1 MSRESSTALARR
13 YGDHGPIALDSLRPG
28 DHSYTNALKVIGE
41 RVEVIE
47 DLHQRQ
53 LAHGALMSLV
63 LRQAARNQ
71 GRFSATRTG
80 LSDEEMLQHD
90 EVIGGH
96 AEASDYV
103 KFLNQ
108 YPQQLAVED
117 ARLIHPGDWDVRD
130 SIDTPV
136 RDSLAEA
143 SAGLDTELSAEK
155 SHYKI
160 AQFSDSL
167 SEDIPLSIAVDRK
180 RIVMSHFGGSIL
192 TVVRNSLLIDTRLA
206 PESLREHIFE
216 EQKAR
221 RQIEQERGTYDYDQH
236 SAVIEGELEDY
247 LRARNLDAKPEGVIP
262 LMTTYY
268 SALKSEIQKD

>member
-1 MSRESSTALARR
+1 MSRESSTALASR

-28 DHSYTNALKVIGE
+28 DHSYTNALDVIDE
-41 RVEVIE
+41 RVEVIQ
-47 DLHQRQ
+47 DLYQRQ

-71 GRFSATRTG
+71 GRFSATRLG
-80 LSDEEMLQHD
+80 LSDEEISQHD

-96 AEASDYV
+96 ADAPDYIR
-103 KFLNQ
+103 FLNR

-117 ARLIHPGDWDVRD
+117 ARLIHPNDWDVRD
-130 SIDTPV
+130 FIDTPV
-136 RDSLAEA
+136 RDSLIDA
-143 SAGLDTELSAEK
+143 SAELDTELSTEK

-167 SEDIPLSIAVDRK
+167 SEDIPLSIVVDRK

-192 TVVRNSLLIDTRLA
+192 TVVRNSLLVDTRLA
-206 PESLREHIFE
+206 PESLREHIFDEQAARARLE
-216 EQKAR
+216 E
-221 RQIEQERGTYDYDQH
+221 ERGTYDYDQH
-236 SAVIEGELEDY
+236 STVIEGELEDY
-247 LRARNLDAKPEGVIP
+247 LRARNLADKPEGVIP